1 MVIVRRQ
8 SWLIS
13 LPSSESCS
21 HIKEATLALEKGDS
35 QSLVEDNL
43 LKGFCWK
50 VSNLTLR
57 GHVVCLKTLKRC
69 FLVLDAALALEEA
82 ALEVNTEA
90 VTGSVAGYLSLLF

>member
-13 LPSSESCS
+13 LPSTESCS

-35 QSLVEDNL
+35 QS
-43 LKGFCWK
+43 
-50 VSNLTLR
+50 LTLR

-82 ALEVNTEA
+82 ALEVNSKS
-90 VTGSVAGYLSLLF
+90 VTGSRASYFRLLF